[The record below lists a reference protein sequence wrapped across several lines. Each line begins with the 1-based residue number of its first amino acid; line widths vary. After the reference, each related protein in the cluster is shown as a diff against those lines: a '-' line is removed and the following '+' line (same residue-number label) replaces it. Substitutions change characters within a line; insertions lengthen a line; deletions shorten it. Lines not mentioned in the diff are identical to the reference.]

1 MRPRFDLPEP
11 HFLAVGMRA
20 VPSSELGR
28 DLGRHFCCMGPRFGI
43 PEPLFLAVGM
53 RAVPYSELG
62 CDLGR
67 HLCSMGLRFGFPWSH
82 FLAVGVRA
90 VLFSELGRNFVA
102 DIARS
107 GAHGGSPERLLR
119 PSDLKALSLS
129 FLLLL
134 LLFHQMRSSAMS
146 RCDRCPSVVA
156 RPKTGPPEME
166 AADTMR

>member
-1 MRPRFDLPEP
+1 MRPRCELPEP
-11 HFLAVGMRA
+11 HFLAVEMRA
-20 VPSSELGR
+20 VPYSELGR
-28 DLGRHFCCMGPRFGI
+28 DLGRYLCCMGPCFGFSG
-43 PEPLFLAVGM
+43 PLCLAVEM
-53 RAVPYSELG
+53 RVGPYSELG

-67 HLCSMGLRFGFPWSH
+67 HLCSMGFRFGFLWSH

-107 GAHGGSPERLLR
+107 GAHGGSPECLLR
-119 PSDLKALSLS
+119 ALDLQALSLS

-146 RCDRCPSVVA
+146 RCDQS
-156 RPKTGPPEME
+156 T
-166 AADTMR
+166 TFL